1 MKIGLKENILH
12 IKNMVCDR
20 CLMSVEN
27 TLREQNL
34 NYITIN
40 LGRVEL
46 ENQLSPSQFQDLKDA
61 LATNGFEIVS
71 KRTNKIIT
79 EIKSLVIKM
88 VYNHKDFQNKKLSEV
103 LSEELNYDY
112 SHLTS
117 LFSKEEGQSIQSFQN
132 KIKVERIKELLE
144 YDELNIS
151 EIAYKMDFGS
161 AAYLS
166 TFFKKETGLNPSQYK
181 TKLFHRKPLDDI

>member
-1 MKIGLKENILH
+1 
-12 IKNMVCDR
+12 
-20 CLMSVEN
+20 
-27 TLREQNL
+27 
-34 NYITIN
+34 
-40 LGRVEL
+40 
-46 ENQLSPSQFQDLKDA
+46 
-61 LATNGFEIVS
+61 
-71 KRTNKIIT
+71 
-79 EIKSLVIKM
+79 M
-88 VYNHKDFQNKKLSEV
+88 VYNRKDFQNKKLSEV

-181 TKLFHRKPLDDI
+181 TRLFDRKPLDDI